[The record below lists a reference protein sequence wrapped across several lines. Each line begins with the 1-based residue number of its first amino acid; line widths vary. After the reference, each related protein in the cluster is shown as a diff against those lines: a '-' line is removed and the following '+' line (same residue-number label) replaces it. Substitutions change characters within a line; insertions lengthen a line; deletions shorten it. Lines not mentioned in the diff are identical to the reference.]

1 MDNAATTPLGD
12 GVLESMEPYF
22 EKFWSNPSSSY
33 GFSHMPKKEI
43 NRARESCANLI
54 GAEPDEIY
62 FTSGGSE
69 ADNWAVKGVCHY
81 FYGEKNKIVTTP
93 IEHKAVLKSAE
104 SMERYGFKTE
114 YIPVDENGKINLNS
128 AEEIIDKN
136 TALVSVMYANNEV
149 GTIEPV
155 KEAAEIAHKNGA
167 YFHTDAV
174 QAAGH
179 IKIDVKKE
187 NIDLLSVS
195 GHKFGTPKGIGFLYI
210 KNGIKIDNL
219 IDGGGQENGKRAGT
233 ENVPYIAAI
242 RRASENTGANFI
254 ENGLISAQKR
264 DYFVKLILD
273 FIPNTFLNGHRTDRL
288 PSNAN
293 ISFIGTEGRAV
304 VNMLSLYGICTS
316 AQSACAANL
325 SQGSYVLKAMGLSNE
340 RINSA
345 VRFSLSS
352 DIDYGEIKFVFER
365 LKNIIKML
373 RDV

>member
-22 EKFWSNPSSSY
+22 EKFWSNPSSAY
-33 GFSHMPKKEI
+33 GFSDMPKKEI

-54 GAEPDEIY
+54 GAEPEEIY

-69 ADNWAVKGVCHY
+69 AVKGVCHY

-93 IEHKAVLKSAE
+93 IEHKAVLKSTE
-104 SMERYGFKTE
+104 SMEKYGFKTE

-254 ENGLISAQKR
+254 ETGLISAQKR

-345 VRFSLSS
+345 VRFSLSP